1 LQNDFSLAWVFYVTG
16 TSRLDYHWILKVVLR
31 CVWRVV
37 TECLMTEVVERIE
50 YFIGVI
56 VA

>member
-1 LQNDFSLAWVFYVTG
+1 MQNDFSLAWVFYVTG